1 MRPVHSS
8 RFIPILE
15 NLIRPFFNSILER
28 EEKRPMSQ
36 IVSEIKC
43 PNCGAQ
49 LNLSPGELVA
59 TCRYCGYTSVVGANA
74 PFQLEHSLIVNKL
87 DNTRI
92 TQALQEWMRSGFMK
106 PGDLAKKSRITMLEL
121 RYLPFWLVPLTA
133 TSTYEG
139 VLERISSPTQRKGTI
154 ENNYDWLVLGRKAA
168 EFPTRDYKVPAEGKI
183 PFDFTKIES
192 KSNFLNSELDSS
204 EAIAHAKDEVE
215 ENQRFLLKQEVD
227 QVTRFDTTFNVD
239 KPTYLHAPL
248 WFVQYEYKGKSYNAI
263 IDGSNGTVIRADIPQ
278 TDFKMI

>member
-1 MRPVHSS
+1 
-8 RFIPILE
+8 
-15 NLIRPFFNSILER
+15 
-28 EEKRPMSQ
+28 MSQ

-59 TCRYCGYTSVVGANA
+59 TCRYCGYTSVVGAGT
-74 PFQLEHSLIVNKL
+74 PFQLEHSLILNNL
-87 DNTRI
+87 NSARI
-92 TQALQEWMRSGFMK
+92 TQDLQDWMRSGFMK
-106 PGDLAKKSRITMLEL
+106 PGDLAKKSKLIMLEL

-139 VLERISSPTQRKGTI
+139 MLERISPPTLRKGTI
-154 ENNYDWLVLGRKAA
+154 QNEYDWLVLGRKAA

-183 PFDFTKIES
+183 PFDFTKIERQA
-192 KSNFLNSELDSS
+192 KFLNSELDSY
-204 EAIAHAKDEVE
+204 EAVVRAKNEVE

-227 QVTRFDTTFNVD
+227 QVTRLNTSFSVE

-248 WFVQYEYKGKSYNAI
+248 WFVQYEYKGKNYSAI
-263 IDGSNGTVIRADIPQ
+263 IDGSTGSVIQADIPQ

>member
-1 MRPVHSS
+1 
-8 RFIPILE
+8 
-15 NLIRPFFNSILER
+15 
-28 EEKRPMSQ
+28 MSQ

-92 TQALQEWMRSGFMK
+92 TQGLQDWMRSGFMK
-106 PGDLAKKSRITMLEL
+106 PGDLAKKSKLTLLEL
-121 RYLPFWLVPLTA
+121 RYLPFWLVSLTA

-139 VLERISSPTQRKGTI
+139 MLERMSPPTPRKGTLQN
-154 ENNYDWLVLGRKAA
+154 EYDWLVLGRKAA

-183 PFDFTKIES
+183 AFDFTKIEPQA
-192 KSNFLNSELDSS
+192 KFLNSELDSN
-204 EAIAHAKDEVE
+204 EAVMRAKNEVE
-215 ENQRFLLKQEVD
+215 DNQRFLLKQEVD
-227 QVTRFDTTFNVD
+227 QLTQFDTSFSVNN
-239 KPTYLHAPL
+239 PTYLHAPL
-248 WFVQYEYKGKSYNAI
+248 WFAQYVYKGKSYSVI
-263 IDGSNGTVIRADIPQ
+263 IDGSGGSIIRADIPQ
-278 TDFKMI
+278 VEFKMI

>member
-1 MRPVHSS
+1 MS
-8 RFIPILE
+8 R
-15 NLIRPFFNSILER
+15 
-28 EEKRPMSQ
+28 
-36 IVSEIKC
+36 IVSDIEC
-43 PNCGAQ
+43 PNCGAP
-49 LNLSPGELVA
+49 LKLSPGELVA
-59 TCRYCGYTSVVGANA
+59 TCRYCGYTSVVGANT
-74 PFQLEHSLIVNKL
+74 PFQPEHSLIVNEL
-87 DNTRI
+87 DSTRI
-92 TQALQEWMRSGFMK
+92 AQYLQDWMRSGFMK
-106 PGDLAKKSRITMLEL
+106 PGDLAKKSRITIIEL

-139 VLERISSPTQRKGTI
+139 VLERISPPTQRKGTI

-168 EFPTRDYKVPAEGKI
+168 EFPTRDYKVPSEGKI

-227 QVTRFDTTFNVD
+227 QVTRFDTTFNVE